1 MNSIDSLHEKIISRY
16 ENESS
21 QNCSLSCGST
31 LDELNIKQGEY
42 ILDLGCGRGTDTI
55 HAAKSAGK
63 GGAAV
68 GLDLTEAM
76 IEIAKSNAAKEKV
89 NNAIFVKGEIENLP
103 FPDEYFNCVTSNC
116 VINHAKDKVKVYQE
130 IFRVLKPGGRF
141 VVADAVS
148 KESLPTEVK
157 NDPEAWAQ
165 CFGGAVTEK
174 EYFDS
179 IILAGF
185 QYVDILNSREY
196 KKNGYDFTS
205 LTIKAVK

>member
-1 MNSIDSLHEKIISRY
+1 MINIDNLHEKIVSRY
-16 ENESS
+16 EEESS
-21 QNCSLSCGST
+21 LNCSLGCGNT
-31 LDELNIKQGEY
+31 LEELDIKQGEY

-55 HAAKSAGK
+55 FAAKAAGK

-68 GLDLTEAM
+68 GLDITEGM
-76 IEIAKSNAAKEKV
+76 IAIATENAAKENV
-89 NNAIFVKGEIENLP
+89 NNALFVKGEIENLP

-116 VINHAKDKVKVYQE
+116 VINHAKDKVQVYRE

-148 KESLPTEVK
+148 KESLPAEVK

-185 QYVDILNSREY
+185 QYIDILNTREY
-196 KKNGYDFTS
+196 EKNGYGFTS
-205 LTIKAVK
+205 LNIKAVK